1 MRKRARAPR
10 SPRASN
16 EGQRGVADVT
26 NTHPMSAAVKVRDR
40 RARRRDRT
48 TTSRSRRRDVATRG
62 RDVGDG
68 AMTDAGRAIADN
80 HLIDAI
86 GDDDRGP
93 RASSADARA
102 REDARD

>member
-1 MRKRARAPR
+1 
-10 SPRASN
+10 
-16 EGQRGVADVT
+16 
-26 NTHPMSAAVKVRDR
+26 
-40 RARRRDRT
+40 
-48 TTSRSRRRDVATRG
+48 
-62 RDVGDG
+62 
-68 AMTDAGRAIADN
+68 MTDAGRAIADN